1 MIAKTALL
9 IMAEL
14 IFIPA
19 ALANEQIGL
28 AAAVRNDVSQI
39 EPKSAQILV
48 GDHVVRDEV
57 VGTSVDSDAKFVLR
71 DDTNLML
78 GPNSRLK
85 LDKTVFSD
93 ESTASRV
100 ALTLATGS
108 FRFITGHLAK
118 DSYEIKTPLATIG
131 IRGTIL
137 DFLIE
142 RFRNA
147 VVLRSGQARV
157 CAGGNCVELLK
168 IGDTAVITA
177 TGARIEIKVQGSS
190 SWTFDGVCKGSFC
203 NQLTFAE
210 AEDSITTGS
219 IGGGGGGA
227 GGGGPTALGSLP
239 IGSFGGG
246 IGSQTNPAPTPTRSQ
261 NLLTGAGLGGA
272 TFAPQSVSPH

>member
-1 MIAKTALL
+1 MIAKASLL
-9 IMAEL
+9 ILTEL

-39 EPKSAQILV
+39 EPKTAHILV
-48 GDHVVRDEV
+48 GDDVVRDEV
-57 VGTSVDSDAKFVLR
+57 VRTSVDSDAKFVLR

-100 ALTLATGS
+100 ALTLATGT

-137 DFLIE
+137 DFRIE

-147 VVLRSGQARV
+147 VVLRSGQAHV

-177 TGARIEIKVQGSS
+177 TGARIEIRVQGSS

-210 AEDSITTGS
+210 AEDAMTTGS

-239 IGSFGGG
+239 IGGFASG
-246 IGSQTNPAPTPTRSQ
+246 IGSQTNSPTPNRSQ

-272 TFAPQSVSPH
+272 AFVPQSVSPH

>member
-1 MIAKTALL
+1 MIAKAFLL
-9 IMAEL
+9 ILAEL
-14 IFIPA
+14 IFISA

-39 EPKSAQILV
+39 EPTTAHILV
-48 GDHVVRDEV
+48 GDDVVRDEV
-57 VGTSVDSDAKFVLR
+57 VRTSVDSNAKFVLR

-100 ALTLATGS
+100 ALTLATGT

-137 DFLIE
+137 DFRIE

-147 VVLRSGQARV
+147 VVLRSGQAHV

-177 TGARIEIKVQGSS
+177 TGARIEIRVQGSS
-190 SWTFDGVCKGSFC
+190 SWTFDDVCRGSFC
-203 NQLTFAE
+203 KQLTFAE
-210 AEDSITTGS
+210 AEDSMTTGS
-219 IGGGGGGA
+219 IGGGGA
-227 GGGGPTALGSLP
+227 GGGGPTALSSLP
-239 IGSFGGG
+239 IGGFARG
-246 IGSQTNPAPTPTRSQ
+246 IGSQTGSAATPNRSQ

-272 TFAPQSVSPH
+272 AFVPQSVSPH